1 MRYPIDYGDRRHT
14 PLTDYHHVDSHS
26 HQPLLMPSS
35 SFKNNTMNRDLDH
48 KLDKLE
54 SGLVNNLYVDN
65 TCRHVTGAVIILIC
79 IIGFVLMG
87 VNANSGGIC
96 PASLS
101 LMLCFGCYGVLVLA
115 FIVGAFIACGFI
127 GMLATCYC
135 CELCTQ
141 CGYLFAL
148 CSMISE

>member
-1 MRYPIDYGDRRHT
+1 MLYPFSM
-14 PLTDYHHVDSHS
+14 TDYRHPNDDSH
-26 HQPLLMPSS
+26 PLLTPSS
-35 SFKNNTMNRDLDH
+35 SSKLDH
-48 KLDKLE
+48 KLDRLE
-54 SGLVNNLYVDN
+54 SGLADNLYVDN
-65 TCRHVTGAVIILIC
+65 TCRQVTGAIILLTC

-87 VNANSGGIC
+87 VNAESGGFC

-101 LMLCFGCYGVLVLA
+101 MMLCFGCYGILVFA
-115 FIVGAFIACGFI
+115 FIVGAFIAFGCI

-135 CELCTQ
+135 CEVCTQ